1 MVVELA
7 GEGNPDEDEELAQV
21 DKVKFKKR
29 PLIKGK
35 QRDQDK
41 PDDANQ
47 RSQREKFLTN
57 HCSFP
62 S

>member
-1 MVVELA
+1 MAVELT
-7 GEGNPDEDEELAQV
+7 GEGNTDEDEELAQV
-21 DKVKFKKR
+21 NKVKFKKH

-47 RSQREKFLTN
+47 QSHHEKFLTN